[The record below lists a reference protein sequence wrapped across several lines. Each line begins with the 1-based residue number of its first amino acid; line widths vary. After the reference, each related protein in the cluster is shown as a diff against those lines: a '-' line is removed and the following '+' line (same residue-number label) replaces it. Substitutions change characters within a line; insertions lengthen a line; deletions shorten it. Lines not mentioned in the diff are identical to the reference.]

1 MKISRR
7 EMLQYS
13 GVLAAPYF
21 GTFQNING
29 FLLEDVKEEPKDIM
43 KRAVEV
49 ATGRGASY
57 ADARLTLNHGM
68 VVRASNP
75 PSREAAMCFGVRVLV
90 DGYWGFASSPVWTA
104 VEAERLAISALEQ
117 AASNAGGG
125 ERIVDMAPLDN
136 PESGEWDMPVVYDPF
151 LIPTE
156 EISDYL
162 YGIREFCS
170 SLKWMK
176 GEMVCTFMTMDK
188 HFHSST
194 GQYTRQKLY
203 ATGGGFNGSVANTV
217 IKRHAAVNIGD
228 KITPAGLGFEYFRNR
243 PIRQYI
249 EEAHEDALRD
259 LELPINP
266 VDIGRWNIL
275 IGSWGMSG
283 LVSETLGEATQL
295 DRSLGFEANSGG
307 TSYINE
313 PLDMLGTLKIGN
325 ELLKVSSDRSEAG
338 SVGKVLWD
346 DEGVAPRKM
355 SLVEKGIL
363 KNMHTSRELCSYIQ
377 PYYSRNGLKLE
388 PSGSVGAQSAINV
401 PLIYSSDL
409 TLHPGEES
417 SKSLND
423 LRQDMKSG
431 IEFKTAGVQMDFQKI
446 TGYIRGHTYKIE
458 NGKRTAILADTGLI
472 FRTQELWNNLIALG
486 GNDSVS
492 KYGITTRKGE
502 PSQTFRHQVSTPPSL
517 FKELSII
524 DITRKA

>member
-13 GVLAAPYF
+13 GVLAAPYL
-21 GTFQNING
+21 GTFQTVNG
-29 FLLEDVKEEPKDIM
+29 LFLDNVKEEPKDIM

-57 ADARLTLNHGM
+57 ADARLTLNQGM
-68 VVRASNP
+68 VVWASNP
-75 PSREAAMCFGVRVLV
+75 PAREAAMCFGVRVLV

-104 VEAERLAISALEQ
+104 AEAERLTISALEQ
-117 AASNAGGG
+117 AASNVSGG
-125 ERIVDMAPLDN
+125 ERTVDMGTFDN
-136 PESGEWDMPVVYDPF
+136 PQSGEWDMPVVYDPF
-151 LIPTE
+151 TIPFE

-162 YGIREFCS
+162 YGIRDFCS

-176 GEMVCTFMTMDK
+176 GELMCNFMTVEK
-188 HFHSST
+188 YFHSST

-203 ATGGGFNGSVANTV
+203 STHGGFNGMVANRVT
-217 IKRHAAVNIGD
+217 RRQAVVSIGD
-228 KITPAGLGFEYFRNR
+228 KITPAGLGFEYFRDR

-283 LVSETLGEATQL
+283 LLSETLGDATQL

-313 PLDMLGTLKIGN
+313 PLEMLGTLKIGS
-325 ELLKVSSDRSEAG
+325 ELLNVSSDRSEAG

-355 SLVEKGIL
+355 SLIDKGIL
-363 KNMHTSRELCSYIQ
+363 RNMHTSRELCSYIQ
-377 PYYSRNGLKLE
+377 PYYSRNGLKLD

-409 TLHPGEES
+409 TLQPGEVA

-423 LRQDMKSG
+423 LREEMKTG
-431 IEFKTAGVQMDFQKI
+431 IEFKTAGVQMDFQKV
-446 TGYIRGHTYKIE
+446 TGYITGHTYKIN
-458 NGKRTAILADTGLI
+458 NGKRTAILSDVGLI

-486 GNDSVS
+486 GSASVW
-492 KYGITTRKGE
+492 KYGISTRKGE
-502 PSQTFRHQVSTPPSL
+502 PSQTSRHQVSTPPSI